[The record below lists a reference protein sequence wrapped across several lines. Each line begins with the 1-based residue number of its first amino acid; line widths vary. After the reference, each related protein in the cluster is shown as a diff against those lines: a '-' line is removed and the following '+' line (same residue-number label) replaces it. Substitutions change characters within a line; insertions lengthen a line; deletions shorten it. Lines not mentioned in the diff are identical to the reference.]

1 MTRAVSNDGVEPG
14 LERVPVSIT
23 GQKSLG
29 LWTCLAVAATLYSVP
44 FGFVRWN
51 LSTIAPLVWWQ
62 MAASTAMGTV
72 FALPFLLAIAN
83 PAVAY
88 RLDFP
93 RLARVSFGVK
103 GAALVNLSRG
113 VLGAALV
120 ALTTLIGG
128 EAAYG
133 LWGEISYMFFDG
145 APLPAEARA
154 IAYGAFWLAQ
164 TIIAGGKSAGAK
176 VLLLG
181 RAAALVVGAYFF
193 WSWNAGDASTVW
205 EATVASMPAL
215 NNPGALVPDFPKEFW
230 RHALMTTG
238 VWMTLGTVL
247 PDYAQRMSSAGR
259 VAKGQIAWLPV
270 LTACAALVASSMAQ
284 APNLALYSVVMI
296 AALVTNAV
304 ANFVGPMAAIGG
316 SKPGMGSAV
325 LVSVLIACA
334 APLVMTWQQTVAVAS
349 WAVGIG
355 SLLVAPVAGVML
367 CDYWIMRGRVVDRS
381 QLASDTGP
389 GGAYHYLGGVNLRA
403 VLAFLVGVAPDL
415 ISVAQGASTIFGGS
429 ASATAIGA
437 ESFLSAYVVNMEYSS
452 MIGFGVSFVAYLLL
466 SVLFTPDSLK
476 IARAEARRM
485 KEEDDELAKELAA
498 AKADPYVDGPASAE
512 YANAK
517 IAESTEYA
525 NAVASSKPTSKP
537 GGSSVEA
544 AAPEPVKAKAKAK
557 AVAMIA
563 AEEPVAKSSA
573 QSAPAFFVNK
583 SKAAKNEFIVNSAE
597 DRGGRQEPPDS
608 DGDDV
613 DYDAIV
619 EFYRSAAAR
628 IERSLL
634 PATASRTNAENNLRS
649 LAKERQI
656 MLEGHVENR
665 NVMSM
670 VEVRYEVMQMNLL
683 IAEAELAAAE
693 IERDLAEA
701 RAFFEA
707 ELEEDAADIEER
719 LERDP
724 PPPGAPAADAVREAV
739 SARRARL
746 DAARRDAVDASGTA
760 RDANASARNASE
772 AADNA
777 ANELRAEDET
787 KSLLRNWAVAVGT
800 WELPPVLDVPMLP
813 MSDAEAAQRAK
824 EDARRAEYEPKFER
838 RGRTSPSAA
847 ARRTRGAPPPRLT
860 SAAWRRRSS
869 ASARRRSSA
878 AEPPPT
884 RCSASRR
891 SSSPS
896 PTRSSPPSPRCPTPS
911 TSASPKRTRT

>member
-1 MTRAVSNDGVEPG
+1 MVTAAAATDEPGVEPG

-29 LWTCLAVAATLYSVP
+29 LWTCLAVAASLYSVP

-113 VLGAALV
+113 VLGTALV

-176 VLLLG
+176 VLFLG

-205 EATVASMPAL
+205 EATMATMPAL
-215 NNPGALVPDFPKEFW
+215 NTPGALVPDFPKEFW

-284 APNLALYSVVMI
+284 APNLALYSVVAV
-296 AALVTNAV
+296 AALVTNTV

-367 CDYWIMRGRVVDRS
+367 ADYWIMRDRVVDRS
-381 QLASDTGP
+381 QLSSDTGP
-389 GGAYHYLGGVNLRA
+389 GGAYHYLGGVNMRA

-429 ASATAIGA
+429 ASATAMGA

-476 IARAEARRM
+476 IARAEAR
-485 KEEDDELAKELAA
+485 L
-498 AKADPYVDGPASAE
+498 
-512 YANAK
+512 
-517 IAESTEYA
+517 
-525 NAVASSKPTSKP
+525 
-537 GGSSVEA
+537 
-544 AAPEPVKAKAKAK
+544 
-557 AVAMIA
+557 
-563 AEEPVAKSSA
+563 
-573 QSAPAFFVNK
+573 
-583 SKAAKNEFIVNSAE
+583 
-597 DRGGRQEPPDS
+597 
-608 DGDDV
+608 
-613 DYDAIV
+613 
-619 EFYRSAAAR
+619 
-628 IERSLL
+628 SL
-634 PATASRTNAENNLRS
+634 
-649 LAKERQI
+649 I
-656 MLEGHVENR
+656 H
-665 NVMSM
+665 
-670 VEVRYEVMQMNLL
+670 
-683 IAEAELAAAE
+683 I
-693 IERDLAEA
+693 
-701 RAFFEA
+701 
-707 ELEEDAADIEER
+707 
-719 LERDP
+719 
-724 PPPGAPAADAVREAV
+724 
-739 SARRARL
+739 
-746 DAARRDAVDASGTA
+746 
-760 RDANASARNASE
+760 
-772 AADNA
+772 
-777 ANELRAEDET
+777 
-787 KSLLRNWAVAVGT
+787 
-800 WELPPVLDVPMLP
+800 
-813 MSDAEAAQRAK
+813 
-824 EDARRAEYEPKFER
+824 
-838 RGRTSPSAA
+838 
-847 ARRTRGAPPPRLT
+847 
-860 SAAWRRRSS
+860 
-869 ASARRRSSA
+869 
-878 AEPPPT
+878 
-884 RCSASRR
+884 
-891 SSSPS
+891 
-896 PTRSSPPSPRCPTPS
+896 
-911 TSASPKRTRT
+911 